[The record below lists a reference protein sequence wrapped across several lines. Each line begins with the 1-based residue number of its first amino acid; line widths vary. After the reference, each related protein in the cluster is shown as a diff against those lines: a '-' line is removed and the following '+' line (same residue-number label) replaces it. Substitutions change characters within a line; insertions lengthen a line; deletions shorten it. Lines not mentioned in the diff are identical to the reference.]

1 MSLRPSFPAWL
12 RGGGGWPNANK
23 NAVGDCWVEPESH
36 TFHYRNAVG
45 NIGVHSN

>member
-1 MSLRPSFPAWL
+1 LAAAQL
-12 RGGGGWPNANK
+12 RGGGGWRVKK

-45 NIGVHSN
+45 NIGGAFKLGAG